1 MCSVIFM
8 KLIIIRHGDPDYEH
22 DTLTEKGVR
31 EAKLLS
37 ERISK
42 LDVKAFYCSPL
53 GRAQDTASYTL
64 DKMNRSTQTLP
75 WLCEFEGKIL
85 SGLKYIS
92 CWDRLPSEWTKYPE
106 HYDYNE
112 WYNSKIMRYG
122 NVERKYKTVCNG
134 IDELLKTHGYE
145 HQGNIYKV
153 NNSNHDTIVLFCH
166 FGVECVLL
174 SHIMSCSPMVFWH
187 NFVAL
192 PTSVTT
198 LITEEREK
206 GIAAFRCQQ
215 FGDISH
221 LYAGGEE
228 PSFAARFCECFDD
241 DTRH

>member
-1 MCSVIFM
+1 MNSVIFM

-22 DTLTEKGVR
+22 DTLTPKGVR

-64 DKMNRSTQTLP
+64 DKMNRSAQTLP

-85 SGLKYIS
+85 SGLKYVS

-112 WYNSKIMRYG
+112 WYNSKIMR
-122 NVERKYKTVCNG
+122 
-134 IDELLKTHGYE
+134 
-145 HQGNIYKV
+145 QGNIYKV

>member
-1 MCSVIFM
+1 M
-8 KLIIIRHGDPDYEH
+8 KLIIIRHGDPDYEN
-22 DTLTEKGVR
+22 DTLTVKGVR

-64 DKMNRSTQTLP
+64 AKMNSMAETLP

-85 SGLKYIS
+85 DGDKLVQ
-92 CWDRLPSEWTKYPE
+92 CWDRLPSSWTKYPE
-106 HYDYNE
+106 HYDYNA
-112 WYNSKIMRYG
+112 WYNSEIMKNS
-122 NVERKYKTVCNG
+122 NVEEKYKEVCNG
-134 IDELLKTHGYE
+134 IDKLLKKHGYE
-145 HQGNIYKV
+145 HNGNIYNV
-153 NNSNHDTIVLFCH
+153 NNSNHDTVVLFCH
-166 FGVECVLL
+166 FGVESVIL
-174 SHIMSCSPMVFWH
+174 SHIMSCSPMIFWH

-198 LITEEREK
+198 LITEEREQ
-206 GIAAFRCQQ
+206 GIATFRAQQ

-228 PSFAARFCECFDD
+228 VSFQARFCECFDD
-241 DTRH
+241 NTRH

>member
-1 MCSVIFM
+1 M

-37 ERISK
+37 KRISK

-64 DKMNRSTQTLP
+64 EKMNRSAETFP

-85 SGLKYIS
+85 DGLKLVQ
-92 CWDRLPSEWTKYPE
+92 CWDRLPSQWTKYPE
-106 HYDYNE
+106 HYDYNS
-112 WYNSKIMRYG
+112 WYNSKIMKHS
-122 NVERKYKTVCNG
+122 NVKKKYKEVCNG
-134 IDELLKTHGYE
+134 LDELLKKHGYE
-145 HQGNIYKV
+145 HQGNIFKV

-198 LITEEREK
+198 LITEEREE

-228 PSFAARFCECFDD
+228 PSFAARFCECFGD

>member
-1 MCSVIFM
+1 M
-8 KLIIIRHGDPDYEH
+8 KLIIIRHGDPDYEN

-64 DKMNRSTQTLP
+64 NKMNRTAETLP

-85 SGLKYIS
+85 DGLKLVQ
-92 CWDRLPSEWTKYPE
+92 CWDRLPSIWTKYPE
-106 HYDYNE
+106 HYDYNN
-112 WYNSKIMRYG
+112 WYNSKIMKHS
-122 NVERKYKTVCNG
+122 NVKKKYKEVCTG
-134 IDELLKTHGYE
+134 IDELLKKHGYE
-145 HQGNIYKV
+145 HNGNIYNV

-166 FGVECVLL
+166 FGVESVIL
-174 SHIMSCSPMVFWH
+174 SHIMSCSPMIFWH

-198 LITEEREK
+198 LITEEREQ
-206 GIAAFRCQQ
+206 GIATFRCQQ

-228 PSFAARFCECFDD
+228 PSFQARFCECFND